1 MILIAFVR
9 NKKNSALDNKN
20 KFLVRITTIE
30 FEDEILNL
38 VKFFSDKQR
47 TTNWAIRKKNII
59 TKKTA
64 SGAL

>member
-20 KFLVRITTIE
+20 KFLIRITTIE

-38 VKFFSDKQR
+38 MKFFSDKQR
-47 TTNWAIRKKNII
+47 TANWAIRKKNII
-59 TKKTA
+59 TK
-64 SGAL
+64 

>member
-38 VKFFSDKQR
+38 VKFFGDKQR